1 MKVRFHHLLF
11 MAAFLA
17 ASGLVHGM
25 WSNRWS
31 KTAKVEGKD
40 LLTRLDDEIGDWRS
54 GEFLQINPAD
64 VPANTKCVSRRFD
77 PIKDGTPI
85 VVSVTSGGPGEVA
98 VHTPD
103 VCYLGAGFQLRGE
116 VSRQS
121 IPLPDGKSAS
131 FWVADFVKSKAS
143 GDESIRVRWAWT
155 SDGNWQAPDYPR
167 WVFARVPVL
176 YKLYM
181 VHSLTDDDDLTK
193 NDPYRKFIADLA
205 PALSRQLA
213 N

>member
-1 MKVRFHHLLF
+1 MKLRLHHLVLT
-11 MAAFLA
+11 AVFLA
-17 ASGLVHGM
+17 VSGFVHGT

-31 KTAKVEGKD
+31 KAEQVEGKD
-40 LLTRLDDEIGDWRS
+40 LLMRIDSEIGDWRS

-64 VPANTKCVSRRFD
+64 IPAGTKCVSRRFD
-77 PIKDGTPI
+77 PMKDGNPI
-85 VVSVTSGGPGEVA
+85 VVSVTSGGPGAVA

-103 VCYLGAGFQLRGE
+103 VCYLGAGYQLRGG
-116 VSRQS
+116 VSRQT
-121 IPLPDGKSAS
+121 IPLADGGSAS

-143 GDESIRVRWAWT
+143 GDEMIRVRWGWT

-167 WVFARVPVL
+167 WVFARAPLL

-181 VHSLTDDDDLTK
+181 VHSLSDDEDLTK
-193 NDPYRKFIADLA
+193 NDPYRKFVADLV

-213 N
+213 Q